1 MYAKP
6 VYLLLP
12 RDRAK
17 DPHCISA
24 VSLGCGDTDVTMST
38 CIYNNRNRE
47 KRIAGPTARPMGV
60 GALRWKTQDAST
72 QTIQFF
78 FSELIGHMG
87 LHRYLFR
94 FERTRYFLKRCLF
107 AAINHAELARR
118 DTRNTNN
125 VLPVQNFAG
134 RRKFQIRQE
143 LVSTVIA
150 LD

>member
-17 DPHCISA
+17 GSTLH
-24 VSLGCGDTDVTMST
+24 LGCITCCGGTDVTVST
-38 CIYNNRNRE
+38 CIYNNRKRE

-72 QTIQFF
+72 QTIEFF
-78 FSELIGHMG
+78 FGELIGHRG

-107 AAINHAELARR
+107 AAISHAELARR

-125 VLPVQNFAG
+125 VLRCLSRILWGGENSRYG
-134 RRKFQIRQE
+134 R
-143 LVSTVIA
+143 S
-150 LD
+150 